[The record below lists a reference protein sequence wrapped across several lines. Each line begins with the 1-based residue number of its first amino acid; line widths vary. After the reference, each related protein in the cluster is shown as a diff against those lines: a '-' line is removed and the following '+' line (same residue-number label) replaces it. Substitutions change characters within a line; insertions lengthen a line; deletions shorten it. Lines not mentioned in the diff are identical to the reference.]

1 VNRMLFFLMGLLAL
15 TLGSCHSSPRSEQ
28 SFDEICSLVAG
39 KSTMEVEALLGPPD
53 SKGETPLGEERWI
66 WWDYT
71 TLRGPQYSP
80 DIRDKIV
87 HLQITFSSPILPA
100 GSGIPPSQ
108 WRVRNPLAVS
118 YLISEAH
125 R

>member
-1 VNRMLFFLMGLLAL
+1 MKRKLLFLVGLLAAIWV
-15 TLGSCHSSPRSEQ
+15 GCHSSPRSKQ
-28 SFDEICSLVAG
+28 SFDEICTLVAG
-39 KSTMEVEALLGPPD
+39 KSTFEVEALLGPPD

-71 TLRGPQYSP
+71 ALRGQQYSP

-100 GSGIPPSQ
+100 ASGIPPSQ

-118 YLISEAH
+118 YLLSET
-125 R
+125 RR